1 MRKALPA
8 CRGWNGFVNSWHLH
22 DLILVSRKD
31 PRDRAQQLLVEH
43 HRPAF
48 SDEKIPLLYRPR
60 DTQKQNVLVTIPGP
74 LLLDE
79 GPNQQELVLN
89 DVIHVP
95 VQTAQ
100 EVFDGKWDNHWTLGY
115 AMTVHS
121 S

>member
-1 MRKALPA
+1 MRLALPA
-8 CRGWNGFVNSWHLH
+8 CRGWNDFVNAWLPR
-22 DLILVSRKD
+22 DLILVSRKVQ
-31 PRDRAQQLLVEH
+31 RDRAQHVLFEH
-43 HRPAF
+43 HRAAF
-48 SDEKIPLLYRPR
+48 PDEKVPLLYRPR
-60 DTQKQNVLVTIPGP
+60 DTRKQNVLVTIPGP